1 MIGSI
6 AQQASQLNGSTT
18 TLASISRQLADG
30 AEQTSKR
37 SNTVAAGAEELD
49 NNISSVA
56 AAMEQTTTNIS
67 MISTAQEIESLRSY
81 LEIFKVRMGKR
92 LNYTIEMDDALE
104 NLAFPSMLIQPI
116 IENSIKHGLEPK
128 IEGGRIYL
136 KVERLGKDRLRWTI
150 EDTGL
155 GLSDTVKLGTGL
167 SNVMERV
174 ESLYGRNGQVLFT
187 QNYSVGLTVALEV
200 SYG

>member
-1 MIGSI
+1 
-6 AQQASQLNGSTT
+6 
-18 TLASISRQLADG
+18 
-30 AEQTSKR
+30 
-37 SNTVAAGAEELD
+37 
-49 NNISSVA
+49 
-56 AAMEQTTTNIS
+56 MEQTTTNIS